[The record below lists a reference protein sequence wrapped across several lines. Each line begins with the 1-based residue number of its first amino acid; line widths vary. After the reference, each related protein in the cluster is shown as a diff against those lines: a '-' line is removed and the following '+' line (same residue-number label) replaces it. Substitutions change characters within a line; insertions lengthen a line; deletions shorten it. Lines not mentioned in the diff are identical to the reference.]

1 MRPAM
6 RPVRHVPASAQA
18 LYLLLVLL
26 RLLVCADR
34 RQRVALELLESERVY
49 VSHLSLLLKAN
60 ISFNGSE
67 AFTCKDKR

>member
-1 MRPAM
+1 MKQS
-6 RPVRHVPASAQA
+6 RHRTNYFKKYSFNLKCAF
-18 LYLLLVLL
+18 
-26 RLLVCADR
+26 VCADK
-34 RQRVALELLESERVY
+34 RQRVALDLLESERVY